1 MPEETP
7 GHAFTEDHY
16 PELVE
21 KVEHL
26 VTTVKPA
33 EAEALVTAWI
43 GSVESAGVEGAKP
56 FVERAIGMFLPK
68 RRARLQSI
76 WLAHVEKNGHSAPP
90 APAGKDAALPEA
102 PAPAVRESNVRD
114 FAKELRVR
122 LQKLSDQSIFQ
133 WATRYTTEVR
143 ECFSEAADLC
153 GEVSLTPAVL
163 EHVYREFRE
172 HTREVFEKH
181 MAFCRQAGEA
191 RPTVVDKSRRGLLR
205 FLQIP
210 VVTSREQASPA
221 RDALGVPIS
230 SRLCSAMLRG
240 ILVGYSRVRHEDF
253 DASEYLLEIAPH
265 WCDVLPYLHG
275 DDLYS
280 VANELPASALKDA
293 AVRCIHPVAAA
304 IERVARE
311 GARPTLV
318 LPGESRFSAAV
329 GRLEY
334 TIQMASGQKVAPI
347 VVHYYLAPDFAD
359 VRRLEESAYRGAA
372 LVIGAFPNETQAAIQ
387 RLSSLRH
394 ITINTNS
401 EGFRDST
408 GTAERATAVLQRAA
422 LGRGAVHESVRL
434 TYNWAKEFPLDTPV
448 ITEQYRVR
456 RPTVRTL
463 LGNVERRNGV
473 HVWCSVRRSGK
484 STACF
489 ALESTTGASIILAQ
503 TTAQTSPYQGA
514 TQFFRALDRVLRSEE
529 PLPDDFVN
537 ATVRECIPAGKARP
551 KVVLILD
558 EYETMFH
565 RIRAAALRDTELRY
579 TIAQPLL
586 SQLVAF
592 SRDNL
597 LIFVGQRPDAHQIL
611 LDQNQLS
618 PFVQQNQFPL
628 FEHHSPDASEFKD
641 LLTKVLPPEPFN
653 LDATFVQEVYG
664 ETGGHPF
671 LTVNILISFVEWLI
685 EQQRSTAGLTLHD
698 EDFRTFVK
706 QRLSA
711 DHIALVSELGWFYGV
726 IGEALSDEGRSHD
739 PWLHAVYWTMQ
750 QICRLNPRSFACS
763 RSEYRDL
770 AQSAA
775 GRLHVGYDP
784 DYVLRS
790 ASEANFLMLRGE
802 MVMPRI
808 RLLGRL
814 AAVASA
820 RTSL

>member
-1 MPEETP
+1 M
-7 GHAFTEDHY
+7 
-16 PELVE
+16 E
-21 KVEHL
+21 KVERL
-26 VTTVKPA
+26 VSTVKPA

-43 GSVESAGVEGAKP
+43 GSVDSAGMEAATP
-56 FVERAIGMFLPK
+56 FLQRAIGMFLPK
-68 RRARLQSI
+68 RRARLQSL
-76 WLAHVEKNGHSAPP
+76 WLARIEKNGYPPPRPSQGAAPT
-90 APAGKDAALPEA
+90 KAAVPV
-102 PAPAVRESNVRD
+102 VRESNVRD
-114 FAKELRVR
+114 FAKELRLR
-122 LQKLSDQSIFQ
+122 LQKLSDQYIFQ

-143 ECFSEAADLC
+143 ECFWDAADLC
-153 GEVSLTPAVL
+153 VESSLAPAVL
-163 EHVYREFRE
+163 DHIYREFRE
-172 HTREVFEKH
+172 HTREAFETH
-181 MAFCRQAGEA
+181 MVQCREAGEP

-210 VVTSREQASPA
+210 VATSRERSSLA
-221 RDALGVPIS
+221 RDFVGIS
-230 SRLCSAMLRG
+230 IWSRLCSAMLRG
-240 ILVGYSRVRHEDF
+240 ILIGYSRVRHEDF
-253 DASEYLLEIAPH
+253 DASAYLLEIAPE
-265 WCDVLPYLHG
+265 WCDVLPYLYG

-293 AVRCIHPVAAA
+293 AVRCIHPVATA
-304 IERVARE
+304 IERVARDGE
-311 GARPTLV
+311 RLILV

-334 TIQMASGQKVAPI
+334 TIQMASGQKVPPI

-372 LVIGAFPNETQAAIQ
+372 LVIGAFPNETQSAIQ

-401 EGFRDST
+401 QGFRDST

-422 LGRGAVHESVRL
+422 LGRGAVHQSVRL
-434 TYNWAKEFPLDTPV
+434 TYNWAKEFPLHTPV
-448 ITEQYRVR
+448 ITEEYRVR

-489 ALESTTGASIILAQ
+489 ALESTTGASIVLAQ
-503 TTAQTSPYQGA
+503 TTAPTSPYPGA
-514 TQFFRALDRVLRSEE
+514 TQFFRALDRILRNEE
-529 PLPDDFVN
+529 PLPDEFVN
-537 ATVRECIPAGKARP
+537 STVRDCIPAGKARS

-558 EYETMFH
+558 EYESMFH
-565 RIRAAALRDTELRY
+565 RINAAALRDTELRY

-641 LLTKVLPPEPFN
+641 LLTKVLPEPFN
-653 LDATFVQEVYG
+653 LDTTFVQEVYG
-664 ETGGHPF
+664 ETGGHPY
-671 LTVNILISFVEWLI
+671 LTVGILVSFVEWLI
-685 EQQRSTAGLTLHD
+685 EQQRSTANLTLHA
-698 EDFRTFVK
+698 EDFGTFVK

-750 QICRLNPRSFACS
+750 QICTLNPGSFACS
-763 RSEYRDL
+763 HSEYREL
-770 AQSAA
+770 AHSAA

-790 ASEANFLMLRGE
+790 ASEANFLTIRDE